1 MEREDVYVSK
11 VLRELTRRVAVL
23 TLNRPKALNA
33 WDTSMQQEVRTQIA
47 ALTEDSDVDA
57 IVLTGAGDAFCAGQD
72 LQETANFTTDQ
83 VDSWLDGFVEL
94 YDAVLS
100 SPKPVV
106 AALNGVAAGSGYQV
120 ALICDVR
127 VAHPGVRIGQP
138 EVSSGIP
145 SITGLYL
152 TWQSLGHS
160 RTTELMLSGRLM
172 DAAEAERLGL
182 VHHVVPADDVL
193 SKAIEVAEQLAAQPA
208 MALQLTK
215 QRIRDVLWPG
225 LADGFATAREVD
237 RLAWGSGEP
246 QATAREFFAK
256 RRERRAAAKS

>member
-1 MEREDVYVSK
+1 MSQ
-11 VLRELTRRVAVL
+11 VLRELTGRVGVL

-33 WDTSMQQEVRTQIA
+33 WDMSMQREVRTQ
-47 ALTEDSDVDA
+47 LTSLAEDADVDA

-72 LQETANFTTDQ
+72 LNETAGFTTDQ
-83 VDSWLDGFVEL
+83 VDVWLDGFAEL

-100 SPKPVV
+100 TPKPVV

-145 SITGLYL
+145 SITGMYL
-152 TWQSLGHS
+152 TWQSVGHS
-160 RTTELMLSGRLM
+160 RTTELMLSGRMM
-172 DAAEAERLGL
+172 DADEAERLGL
-182 VHHVVPADDVL
+182 IHHVVPAEDVL
-193 SKAIEVAEQLAAQPA
+193 SKAIAVAEQLAAQPA
-208 MALQLTK
+208 TALRLTK

-225 LADGFATAREVD
+225 LADGFETAREVD
-237 RLAWGSGEP
+237 RVAWGTGEP
-246 QATAREFFAK
+246 QATARDFFAE
-256 RRERRAAAKS
+256 RRDRRAAAQS